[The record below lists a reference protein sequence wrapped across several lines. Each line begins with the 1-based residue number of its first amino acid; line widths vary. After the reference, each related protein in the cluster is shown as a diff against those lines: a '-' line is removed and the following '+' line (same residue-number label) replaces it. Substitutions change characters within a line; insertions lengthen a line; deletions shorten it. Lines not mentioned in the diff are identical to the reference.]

1 MTTTQAEDRNG
12 KLGEYLEHLQSMAV
26 ELERS
31 MHAIAQHS
39 LAPLEDSVANQ
50 QALALRLSQLASD
63 LSQPSLKETASASIA
78 DEESLMR
85 QIRVAADRLQNLNQ
99 CYAALLKHSS
109 HSVGLMVS
117 LFRSFQGKMQ
127 EDSGSGLKH
136 QTWSCQM

>member
-1 MTTTQAEDRNG
+1 MITNQTEDRNG
-12 KLGEYLEHLQSMAV
+12 KLEEYLEHLQSMAL

-31 MHAIAQHS
+31 MHAIALHS

-50 QALALRLSQLASD
+50 QALAFRLSQLAAD
-63 LSQPSLKETASASIA
+63 LSEPRLQVTPPATNP

-85 QIRVAADRLQNLNQ
+85 QIQGAAERLQNLNQ

-117 LFRSFQGKMQ
+117 LFRSFRGQMQ
-127 EDSGSGLKH
+127 EDSGSGSKH
-136 QTWSCQM
+136 QTWSCQV